1 MPELQQEQAETRP
14 GMSPAMVDEKQRS
27 SYMTGAGA
35 GAGVAAGAAGAAAV
49 GSSADSEKPPSA
61 GPDGDAQLNTKMENL
76 RTSSI
81 KQESQTPRR
90 SVDSVRSAT
99 SVEVETAPGP
109 PAGPVVFDHP
119 PTEEE
124 KLEAQRLMEKEEAA
138 VSRAS

>member
-49 GSSADSEKPPSA
+49 GSSADS
-61 GPDGDAQLNTKMENL
+61 DGDAQLNTKMENL

-90 SVDSVRSAT
+90 SVDSVRSAA